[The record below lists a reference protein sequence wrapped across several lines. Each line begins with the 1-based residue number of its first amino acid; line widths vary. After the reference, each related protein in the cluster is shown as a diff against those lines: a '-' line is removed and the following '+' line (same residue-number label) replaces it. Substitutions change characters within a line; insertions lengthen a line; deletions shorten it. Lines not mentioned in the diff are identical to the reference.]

1 MGMGWTGRAW
11 EGRQGVHRPTATRP
25 GGALRRAT
33 YRRWVIATAIGELAG
48 FTIPALAGTG
58 VAAAGV
64 QPAAA
69 LALMV
74 AAGAGEGAVLG
85 WAQSRALRRDLPGL
99 STRSWT
105 AATAAGAAVAWLV
118 GMLPS
123 TLHDLLPAG
132 VLLALAVPGGL
143 VLLATIGV
151 AQWTVLRRHVP
162 GALTWIPAN
171 ALGWLAGLVV
181 VFAAIGLAPSSP
193 PLMVACSVLGG
204 LGMGLTVALV
214 TGAFLV
220 RLLDWKMIAGH
231 GLERSGR

>member
-11 EGRQGVHRPTATRP
+11 EGRQGVHRPTAARP

-85 WAQSRALRRDLPGL
+85 
-99 STRSWT
+99 
-105 AATAAGAAVAWLV
+105 
-118 GMLPS
+118 
-123 TLHDLLPAG
+123 
-132 VLLALAVPGGL
+132 
-143 VLLATIGV
+143 
-151 AQWTVLRRHVP
+151 
-162 GALTWIPAN
+162 
-171 ALGWLAGLVV
+171 
-181 VFAAIGLAPSSP
+181 
-193 PLMVACSVLGG
+193 G